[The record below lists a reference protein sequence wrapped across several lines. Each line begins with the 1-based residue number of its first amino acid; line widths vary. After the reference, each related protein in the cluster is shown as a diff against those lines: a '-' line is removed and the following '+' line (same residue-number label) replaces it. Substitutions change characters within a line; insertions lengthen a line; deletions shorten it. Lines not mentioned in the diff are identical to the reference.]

1 MRTKKGMVK
10 EPKLH
15 EMHSASGRQTYTFKN
30 QHASVMLTEMA
41 SDLQHK
47 PKKKQVNDDLQ
58 VHGDLRLGRFV
69 N

>member
-1 MRTKKGMVK
+1 MKCTRHREDK
-10 EPKLH
+10 
-15 EMHSASGRQTYTFKN
+15 TYTFKN